1 MPGEHVGHPYTGAD
15 YTQYHKLKNS
25 NAILLNNIIAGQF
38 RRHSR
43 EHWRSLHA
51 CHLLIVIIRPSD
63 SHAEYVCALAFL
75 PTLADQ
81 LWGNSMR
88 LLLTMLILLACH
100 PLAKA
105 AETDA
110 APSATLRVTLANSLR
125 NPLSQN
131 LVDFKNSVEEDSS
144 GALRIEIFDNAQLYS
159 ETQGRAA
166 VSSGEIDIAVVPLG
180 DYAADI
186 PAAGLFQ
193 QPFLFDLKP
202 LVLAATKREHP
213 IRATIEQ
220 EILKKAGVRVLLWQ
234 PYGGT
239 VLLSNG
245 GPVTNPSAMTG
256 RNVTAIDSGM
266 ANFIANCGGK
276 PRLVSAPETYKVL
289 ENKAA
294 DSSMTGILS
303 LKERELWRVTNTV
316 TKLRYSEILFVI
328 VINEKSWQRLSE
340 DQKELITDAAERVE
354 QSIWRWYFLLD
365 ADTYALAQ
373 EKGLKIQELT
383 PDDISDWRICSSVI
397 MESFMTDAGEVGEQ
411 LMNAYGKLRADPCCN
426 R

>member
-1 MPGEHVGHPYTGAD
+1 
-15 YTQYHKLKNS
+15 
-25 NAILLNNIIAGQF
+25 
-38 RRHSR
+38 
-43 EHWRSLHA
+43 
-51 CHLLIVIIRPSD
+51 
-63 SHAEYVCALAFL
+63 
-75 PTLADQ
+75 
-81 LWGNSMR
+81 MR
-88 LLLTMLILLACH
+88 MLLTALILLSTL

-105 AETDA
+105 AETNVT
-110 APSATLRVTLANSLR
+110 PPTTLRLTLASSLR

-131 LVDFKNSVEEDSS
+131 LIDFKNAIEEDSS
-144 GALRIEIFDNAQLYS
+144 GSLHIEIFDNAQLYS
-159 ETQGRAA
+159 ETQGRSA
-166 VSSGEIDIAVVPLG
+166 VSSGAIDIAVVPLG
-180 DYAADI
+180 DYAGDI

-202 LVLAATKREHP
+202 LVLAATQRDNP

-220 EILKKAGVRVLLWQ
+220 EILKKAGVRVLYWQ

-245 GPVTNPSAMTG
+245 APVNNPSAMSG
-256 RNVTAIDSGM
+256 RNVAAIDSGM
-266 ANFIANCGGK
+266 ANFIAICGGK
-276 PRLVSAPETYKVL
+276 PRLVSAPETFTAL
-289 ENKAA
+289 ESKAA

-328 VINEKSWQRLSE
+328 VINEKSWQSLSD
-340 DQKELITDAAERVE
+340 DQKKLILDAAETVE
-354 QSIWRWYFLLD
+354 QSIWRWYFLLE

-383 PDDISDWRICSSVI
+383 AEDIIDWRICSSVI
-397 MESFMTDAGEVGEQ
+397 MESFMADAGEIGAH

-426 R
+426 Q

>member
-1 MPGEHVGHPYTGAD
+1 
-15 YTQYHKLKNS
+15 
-25 NAILLNNIIAGQF
+25 
-38 RRHSR
+38 
-43 EHWRSLHA
+43 
-51 CHLLIVIIRPSD
+51 
-63 SHAEYVCALAFL
+63 
-75 PTLADQ
+75 
-81 LWGNSMR
+81 MR
-88 LLLTMLILLACH
+88 VLLAVLVLLVSL

-105 AETDA
+105 ET
-110 APSATLRVTLANSLR
+110 SATPPVTLRLTLASSLR

-131 LVDFKNSVEEDSS
+131 LIDFKSAVEEESS
-144 GALRIEIFDNAQLYS
+144 GTLHVEIFDNAQLYS
-159 ETQGRAA
+159 ETEGRAA
-166 VSSGEIDIAVVPLG
+166 VSTGAIDIAVVPLG
-180 DYAADI
+180 DYARDI

-202 LVLAATKREHP
+202 LVLAATRRDNP

-220 EILKKAGVRVLLWQ
+220 EILTKAGVRVLYWQ

-245 GPVTNPSAMTG
+245 TPVNTPSAMNG
-256 RNVTAIDSGM
+256 RNVAAIDSGM

-276 PRLVSAPETYKVL
+276 PRLVSAPETFTAL
-289 ENKAA
+289 EKKAA

-328 VINEKSWQRLSE
+328 VINENSWQRLSE
-340 DQKELITDAAERVE
+340 DQKKLIIDAAETVE
-354 QSIWRWYFLLD
+354 QSMWRWYFLLE

-383 PDDISDWRICSSVI
+383 SDDIADWRICSSVI
-397 MESFMTDAGEVGEQ
+397 VESFMADAGEVGEQ
-411 LMNAYGKLRADPCCN
+411 LMSAYGKLRADPCCN
-426 R
+426 Q

>member
-1 MPGEHVGHPYTGAD
+1 M
-15 YTQYHKLKNS
+15 
-25 NAILLNNIIAGQF
+25 
-38 RRHSR
+38 R
-43 EHWRSLHA
+43 
-51 CHLLIVIIRPSD
+51 IV
-63 SHAEYVCALAFL
+63 LA
-75 PTLADQ
+75 TLV
-81 LWGNSMR
+81 
-88 LLLTMLILLACH
+88 LLACH
-100 PLAKA
+100 CLAQA
-105 AETDA
+105 AETSGA
-110 APSATLRVTLANSLR
+110 SPTTLRVTLASSLR

-131 LVDFKNSVEEDSS
+131 LIDFKNAIEEDSS
-144 GALRIEIFDNAQLYS
+144 GALRVELFDNAQLYS

-166 VSSGEIDIAVVPLG
+166 VGSGAIDIAVVPLG
-180 DYAADI
+180 DYAGDI

-202 LVLAATKREHP
+202 LVLAATRRDHP
-213 IRATIEQ
+213 IRTTIEQ
-220 EILKKAGVRVLLWQ
+220 EILKKSGVRVLYWQ

-245 GPVTNPSAMTG
+245 APVSNPTAMSG
-256 RNVTAIDSGM
+256 RNVAAIDSGM

-276 PRLVSAPETYKVL
+276 PRLVSAPETFRML
-289 ENKAA
+289 ESKTT

-328 VINEKSWQRLSE
+328 VMNEKTWQRLSE
-340 DQKELITDAAERVE
+340 DQKTLILDAAETVE
-354 QSIWRWYFLLD
+354 QSIWRWYFLLE

-383 PDDISDWRICSSVI
+383 SEDISDWRICSSAI